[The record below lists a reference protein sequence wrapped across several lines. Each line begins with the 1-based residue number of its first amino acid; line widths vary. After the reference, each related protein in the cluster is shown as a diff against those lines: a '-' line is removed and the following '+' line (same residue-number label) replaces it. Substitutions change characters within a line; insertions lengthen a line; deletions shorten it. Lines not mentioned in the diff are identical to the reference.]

1 MSVAE
6 ERSEGLLERLRRA
19 WRGMSL
25 GYNGAAIEPDLP
37 KSEADR
43 LREQIDACLTGK
55 GGEVSARARAAD
67 LGRAYL
73 ALNETGKGRFLKL
86 LATEYDVEQAAVDAT
101 LKTLSEAESEDDR
114 RSARRYLRAA
124 LVPRRV
130 RLLTQFNG
138 LAEGIKFLVDMR
150 AELIRLARDDDDLK
164 PLDSD
169 LRELLAS
176 WFDVGFLSL
185 QQITWRS
192 PAALLE
198 KLIAYERVHEI
209 SSWQDLRNRLDSD
222 RRCYAFFHPAMP
234 DEPLIFVW
242 VALVSGMADNVQ
254 HLLDVE
260 APMQDPEAADSAI
273 FYSISN
279 AQAGLQGV
287 SFGDFLIKR
296 VVDDLTHGLPKLKT
310 FATLSPI
317 PGFRSWLHRNI
328 DEIRFSDEEAAALLS
343 LSGAETAGAGLQA
356 LLDRPTWYEDTD
368 VVAAVQPV
376 LLGLAAYY
384 LYVERRGGTT
394 ALDRVAHF
402 HLTNGARLERINWLA
417 DTSDTG
423 LAQSA
428 GLMVNYLYKLN
439 EIEKNHEAYTGD
451 ARVVAAPA
459 VRKLVRPLGSPA

>member
-1 MSVAE
+1 MSVVE
-6 ERSEGLLERLRRA
+6 ERSERLLDRLLRA

-25 GYNGAAIEPDLP
+25 GAGAVEPDLP
-37 KSEADR
+37 KNEAQR
-43 LREQIDACLTGK
+43 LREQIDACLIGK

-73 ALNETGKGRFLKL
+73 ALNETGRGRFLKL
-86 LATEYDVEQAAVDAT
+86 LATEYDVEQAAVDAA
-101 LKTLSEAESEDDR
+101 LKTLSEALSQEDR
-114 RSARRYLRAA
+114 RNARRYLRAA

-138 LAEGIKFLVDMR
+138 LAEGTKFLVDMR
-150 AELIRLARDDDDLK
+150 AELIRLAAKDDDLK

-176 WFDVGFLSL
+176 WFDIGFLSL

-198 KLIAYERVHEI
+198 KLIAYERVHKI
-209 SSWQDLRNRLDSD
+209 SSWQDLKNRLDTD

-242 VALVSGMADNVQ
+242 VALVPGMADNVQ

-260 APMQDPEAADSAI
+260 APMQDPDQADAAI

-279 AQAGLQGV
+279 AQAGLAGV

-296 VVDDLTHGLPKLKT
+296 VVDDLTHGLPRLKT

-317 PGFRSWLHRNI
+317 PGFRAWLERRI
-328 DEIRFSDEEAAALLS
+328 DAIAFTDDEAASLLS
-343 LSGAETAGAGLQA
+343 LSGETTAGAGLLA
-356 LLDRPTWYEDTD
+356 LLDREAWHKDGPIVE
-368 VVAAVQPV
+368 AVQPI
-376 LLGLAAYY
+376 LLGLVAHY
-384 LYVERRGGTT
+384 LYAERRGGKT

-417 DTSDTG
+417 DTSASG

-428 GLMVNYLYKLN
+428 GMMVNYLYKLN

-451 ARVVAAPA
+451 SRIAAAPS
-459 VRKLVRPLGSPA
+459 VRKLVRPLVLPA